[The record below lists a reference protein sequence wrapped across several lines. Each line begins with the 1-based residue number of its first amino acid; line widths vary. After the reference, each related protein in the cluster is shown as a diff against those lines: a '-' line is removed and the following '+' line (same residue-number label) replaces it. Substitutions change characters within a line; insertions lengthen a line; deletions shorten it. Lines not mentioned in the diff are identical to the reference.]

1 MRLAD
6 ALLLLYEKGD
16 CATHVAVSGVA
27 GRPLS
32 FSASVWGPPHSVR
45 VVWAPEHTAGH
56 RHAGFRGERVV
67 SGMYNNTGL

>member
-27 GRPLS
+27 GRPFKLQRKRLG
-32 FSASVWGPPHSVR
+32 A
-45 VVWAPEHTAGH
+45 APLGA
-56 RHAGFRGERVV
+56 RGMV
-67 SGMYNNTGL
+67 SGTHGRASTCRLPRRAGREWYV